1 MDEAGDGGVDT
12 GTLAGL
18 LQDAVRK
25 RVAGADTVGVMFSG
39 GVDSTLLALLSET
52 YSDAVTLY
60 SVGFPESVDVE
71 SAGRVADELGLP
83 WRVLELDDDL
93 LNELLDTVTSVLPR
107 FDVID
112 IELGIPLA
120 ACGRMMAEDGVETA
134 LSGQGAEELFAGYHR
149 HAEHHED
156 GGDLNTLLQEEFE
169 ALPEEELPRNE
180 AVMAFYG
187 VETRYPFLDED
198 LARHALTLPPEQKLT
213 ADYKK
218 YALRMAARELG
229 VPEQAWKR
237 PKKAMQYGSG
247 IHSRIQD
254 MARHIDPDEAKEEGY
269 YGPIE
274 KLLAQRWQQ
283 IHGTNPVHDRH
294 LRKGKR

>member
-1 MDEAGDGGVDT
+1 MPEGYGSRVDT
-12 GTLAGL
+12 GTLAEL
-18 LQDAVRK
+18 LKDAVK
-25 RVAGADTVGVMFSG
+25 QRVAGAETVGVMFSG
-39 GVDSTLLALLSET
+39 GVDSTLIAVLADT
-52 YSDAVTLY
+52 YCDEVRLY
-60 SVGFPESVDVE
+60 SAGFAGSADVE
-71 SAGRVADELGLP
+71 SAGRVASALGLP
-83 WRVLELDDDL
+83 LRILELDDDT
-93 LNELLDTVTSVLPR
+93 LNELLDTVISVLPR

-149 HAEHHED
+149 HEQHYED
-156 GGDLNTLLQEEFE
+156 GGDLNALLREELD

-180 AVMAFYG
+180 AVMAFYD
-187 VETRYPFLDED
+187 VETRYPFLDD
-198 LARHALTLPPEQKLT
+198 ALAQHALTLPPEQKIT
-213 ADYKK
+213 AEYKK
-218 YALRMAARELG
+218 YALRMAAKELG

-254 MARHIDPDEAKEEGY
+254 MASHIDPDEAKEDGF

-274 KLLAQRWQQ
+274 KMLAARWEH
-283 IHGTNPVHDRH
+283 IHGENPVQ
-294 LRKGKR
+294 G